1 MSELARNDQGDE
13 WTAHELRDDYLRTGH
28 APFAWW
34 VCAYCDVELTPA
46 AVYGTSF
53 KKRPYFRLLN
63 SSLQHAADCPHG
75 DVGFGHYGITVARP
89 QAHQFDV
96 DLPEKLV
103 PARQPARVRGPS
115 QNKPV
120 ALADPVAIRRRVD
133 GTAAAATIA
142 NQYTTSLLKTLVDA
156 RKEALAAIFALPH
169 IAAMPRGAQPSAAF
183 AMLKAIPL
191 EIYRRPSNYN
201 DAFHKTNHK
210 PWSDN
215 YIYHGRADVSV
226 IPGGY
231 ELRSHDRIPNPTPT
245 AAPLLA
251 VIRVICDRANPVNR
265 MEARMMDKLD
275 AASGHTPGKHPH
287 PVSWCAY
294 GKLALDSTGT
304 FYELTVTQPDH
315 IAI

>member
-46 AVYGTSF
+46 AVYGASF

-63 SSLQHAADCPHG
+63 STSHHAGDCPYG
-75 DVGFGHYGITVARP
+75 NAGFAQYGITIAQP

-103 PARQPARVRGPS
+103 PARLPTRARGPAHK
-115 QNKPV
+115 KPV
-120 ALADPVAIRRRVD
+120 ALANPVVIRRRVN
-133 GTAAAATIA
+133 GTAAAATIP

-156 RKEALAAIFALPH
+156 RNEALRAIFKLPH
-169 IAAMPRGAQPSAAF
+169 IAAMKPAAQPRAAF

-191 EIYRRPSNYN
+191 ELYRRATNYN
-201 DAFHKTNHK
+201 DAFHKTNHT
-210 PWSDN
+210 PWTESF
-215 YIYHGRADVSV
+215 IYHGRADVAA
-226 IPGGY
+226 IPGGFV
-231 ELRSHDRIPNPTPT
+231 LISHDTIPNADPTPV
-245 AAPLLA
+245 PLPARIL
-251 VIRVICDRANPVNR
+251 VMCDSANPVNR
-265 MEARMMDKLD
+265 MEARTIATLT
-275 AASGHTPGKHPH
+275 AAIAGAY

-294 GKLALDSTGT
+294 GVLELNAAGAA
-304 FYELTVTQPDH
+304 YELTVTQPNH
-315 IAI
+315 IAT